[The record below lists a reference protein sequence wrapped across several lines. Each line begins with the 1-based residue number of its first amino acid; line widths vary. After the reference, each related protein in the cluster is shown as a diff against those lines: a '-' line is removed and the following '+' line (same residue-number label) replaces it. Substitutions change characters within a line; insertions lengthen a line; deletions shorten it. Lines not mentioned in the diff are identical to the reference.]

1 MGMCILESR
10 SKSDVEMEIV
20 ISVSSVMIEMYLMVM
35 GVTIVVSLKMGGCV
49 ILTNL
54 RNVQVKNVLHMVSGI
69 PKLT

>member
-49 ILTNL
+49 ILANL